1 MARSMIHTYF
11 CRKPGGLED
20 LREDRRKQEVRV
32 DVLKVIQL
40 TATQYQHFL
49 THISEDMPFLASD
62 RERTYCDL
70 NGVERCL
77 LVTTDSIQGG
87 ILVNCEGYHYAR
99 YAAEVKDKSSLDLAE
114 VPVERFAEQPKRSC
128 RQQER

>member
-62 RERTYCDL
+62 L
-70 NGVERCL
+70 
-77 LVTTDSIQGG
+77 
-87 ILVNCEGYHYAR
+87 
-99 YAAEVKDKSSLDLAE
+99 SLIHI
-114 VPVERFAEQPKRSC
+114 
-128 RQQER
+128 

>member
-99 YAAEVKDKSSLDLAE
+99 YAAEVKDKSSLDLA
-114 VPVERFAEQPKRSC
+114 RGTGRAICRTAQAKL